1 MSDTSLGGLTDD
13 VGMPS
18 ASSGASLKVALVGP
32 THPYK
37 GGVAAHTTTLA
48 HELAEAGHEVTL
60 VSWSHLYPS
69 ALYPGEQA
77 VPGGSPDVE
86 PFPRTLRV
94 LSWAR
99 PDTWVRT
106 GRRLRDVD
114 VIVVVHVIPAVV
126 PAHLAVLRAA
136 GVGRSS
142 TTGRGP
148 RSVVIAHN
156 VLPHE
161 GHPGDRQL
169 MAAFL
174 SRVDAVVVHSDEQ
187 ASLAASLGATHV
199 KELDLPPHLPGGD
212 PAPRPDRAPG
222 DTDVRLL
229 SLGIVRDYKGVDLLA
244 DAVRDVPGTRL
255 TVAGELWGDA
265 GRRVRELAADPRLEG
280 RVEVHGGYVPADRIA
295 GLMARHDVVA
305 LTYRS
310 ATASQNA
317 LLARRHGLPVLASAV
332 GTFPDQVRDGVDG
345 VLVPPGDRDAL
356 VGALRCLAEPGAVD
370 ALRAEVRPPDLAG
383 PWANYV
389 GGIEA
394 LAAAPLDVAHGAPS
408 VPLGPV
414 ARVRAT
420 VAGIRARR
428 GPVVEIGP
436 TDIPERVRATDV
448 LALDDDAVDAV
459 GVARAL
465 GLPRPGEPVAAWS
478 ALGALAAIL
487 RIRDDGHRSSVIVDE
502 SGSGSPMGRWSR
514 AVGFAPVELEL
525 TGRRAA
531 VEVLDVDTASLDVIT
546 RLHPGG
552 CTASDVDHAVG
563 QASWALRSGGLL
575 VVTVPIGEDDPEFA
589 VRAADVRGILA
600 RADDLGLRLVGDVD
614 GDVLDRMREARG
626 IAAGGGAPAYA
637 VLRLTFRRR

>member
-32 THPYK
+32 TPPYK

-356 VGALRCLAEPGAVD
+356 VGALRRLAEPGAVD

-394 LAAAPLDVAHGAPS
+394 LAAAPLDVADGAPS

>member
-1 MSDTSLGGLTDD
+1 M
-13 VGMPS
+13 
-18 ASSGASLKVALVGP
+18 
-32 THPYK
+32 
-37 GGVAAHTTTLA
+37 
-48 HELAEAGHEVTL
+48 
-60 VSWSHLYPS
+60 
-69 ALYPGEQA
+69 
-77 VPGGSPDVE
+77 
-86 PFPRTLRV
+86 
-94 LSWAR
+94 
-99 PDTWVRT
+99 RT

-136 GVGRSS
+136 GVGRTS

-174 SRVDAVVVHSDEQ
+174 S
-187 ASLAASLGATHV
+187 ASTPSSSTPTSRRASRHPRRHPRQGARPPAAPAGRRPRT
-199 KELDLPPHLPGGD
+199 
-212 PAPRPDRAPG
+212 APRAAPG

-244 DAVRDVPGTRL
+244 DAVRTCPGPAHRRRRA
-255 TVAGELWGDA
+255 VGDA

-295 GLMARHDVVA
+295 GLMAQHDVVA

-356 VGALRCLAEPGAVD
+356 VGALRRLAARRGRRPPGRGA
-370 ALRAEVRPPDLAG
+370 PPDLAG

-394 LAAAPLDVAHGAPS
+394 LAAAPLDVADEAPRSRSARWRGSGRPSPASGPAVGRSSRSAPPTSPSGCVPPTCSRSTTTPSTRSASRAPWACRGRVSRSPPGPRSAPS
-408 VPLGPV
+408 PRSCASATTGT
-414 ARVRAT
+414 ARPSSSTSPAAAARWA
-420 VAGIRARR
+420 AGR
-428 GPVVEIGP
+428 GP
-436 TDIPERVRATDV
+436 
-448 LALDDDAVDAV
+448 
-459 GVARAL
+459 
-465 GLPRPGEPVAAWS
+465 
-478 ALGALAAIL
+478 
-487 RIRDDGHRSSVIVDE
+487 
-502 SGSGSPMGRWSR
+502 SGSPRSSSSSPG
-514 AVGFAPVELEL
+514 G
-525 TGRRAA
+525 GRRRGARRRHRQPRRHHPA
-531 VEVLDVDTASLDVIT
+531 
-546 RLHPGG
+546 HPGG